1 MLNTTISSC
10 KGCPATNILHSNIAR
25 ARASFASPDR
35 FIPQRSIYVE
45 KRSSY
50 QTSHPPVLLPH
61 REQYHRQRDTTL
73 SPFRSVSGTRSR
85 DLVRQRRSQNVYD
98 LRPPHYTPS
107 FIHGNDTTPAHV
119 DANTASQDLRQPSV
133 GFWTVGG
140 RLSAQTGQLQGI
152 TSASAELLVSGSTA
166 PLHAANF
173 LDRPTR
179 EDKVNDHERR
189 LALALDIDPATR
201 ILLQFHDHKARTIV
215 LPAHSPFVWAD
226 TAWKRQFDPHSLAS
240 PKPFVPVNRRE
251 KGVPTIPFRVLDA
264 PNLKDDYY
272 CSILA
277 YSRTCHTLAVALTQ
291 KVYLWTEKY
300 GVRYPPIPPVRA
312 TNFVT
317 SLAFSSEEGGKAILA
332 VARNSGTVTLWSLL
346 ESRPRFEA
354 PHLSPAT
361 CVAFK
366 PSPTRRQSARS
377 SHMALSEDLLVGDD
391 TGTIHY
397 YSLEWP
403 NFARGSLTLLAK
415 IDAHSQNI
423 CGLAW
428 SPDGRYFMS
437 GGNDNRAL
445 LFDAD
450 FVLETSSSQSDRQ
463 VAVTSGL
470 KRVEDGIHGMVGSV
484 MTPEA
489 SPDRRSSRSL
499 PDESNSR
506 GRSYEPIQMIGLP
519 SPPPTPLRSRPVP
532 NFAASQANVRADNM
546 PATNNSPLHHDPN
559 GSDIIAM
566 SDVHMYSFYHAAAVK
581 AIAFAPWQP
590 TLVATGGGSNDRQI
604 HFFHAESGATLAL
617 INVFSQVTSLVW
629 STTRREIVA
638 TFGYS
643 QPEHDIRI
651 AVFSWPSCDCIMSI
665 PWDRKQN
672 GEIGRA
678 LWAIP
683 YPGGPND
690 AVPTRRQDPGEDGF
704 AA

>member
-1 MLNTTISSC
+1 MSPNLA
-10 KGCPATNILHSNIAR
+10 PA
-25 ARASFASPDR
+25 
-35 FIPQRSIYVE
+35 
-45 KRSSY
+45 
-50 QTSHPPVLLPH
+50 
-61 REQYHRQRDTTL
+61 
-73 SPFRSVSGTRSR
+73 
-85 DLVRQRRSQNVYD
+85 
-98 LRPPHYTPS
+98 
-107 FIHGNDTTPAHV
+107 
-119 DANTASQDLRQPSV
+119 
-133 GFWTVGG
+133 
-140 RLSAQTGQLQGI
+140 
-152 TSASAELLVSGSTA
+152 
-166 PLHAANF
+166 
-173 LDRPTR
+173 
-179 EDKVNDHERR
+179 
-189 LALALDIDPATR
+189 
-201 ILLQFHDHKARTIV
+201 
-215 LPAHSPFVWAD
+215 
-226 TAWKRQFDPHSLAS
+226 LAS
-240 PKPFVPVNRRE
+240 PKSFVPINRRE
-251 KGVPTIPFRVLDA
+251 KAVPTVPFRVLDA
-264 PNLKDDYY
+264 PSLKDDYY

-332 VARNSGTVTLWSLL
+332 IARNSGNVTLWSLL
-346 ESRPRFEA
+346 EARPRFEA

-361 CVAFK
+361 CAAFR
-366 PSPTRRQSARS
+366 PVPTRRQSTLS
-377 SHMALSEDLLVGDD
+377 SHLASSEDLLVGDD
-391 TGTIHY
+391 TGTIYY
-397 YSLEWP
+397 YSVEWP
-403 NFARGSLTLLAK
+403 NFARGSMTLLAK

-445 LFDAD
+445 LFDAE
-450 FVLETSSSQSDRQ
+450 FVLETSRSNYNHRGGVIGGPSQ
-463 VAVTSGL
+463 
-470 KRVEDGIHGMVGSV
+470 VEDEIHGVAGSA

-489 SPDRRSSRSL
+489 SPEHRSSRSL
-499 PDESNSR
+499 PDEPNSR
-506 GRSYEPIQMIGLP
+506 GQRLEAIQMIGLP
-519 SPPPTPLRSRPVP
+519 TPPPTPLRSRPVP
-532 NFAASQANVRADNM
+532 ISTASQANVRPDNL
-546 PATNNSPLHHDPN
+546 PATNISLLRN
-559 GSDIIAM
+559 GPTDSDTVAISEAH
-566 SDVHMYSFYHAAAVK
+566 VCSFYHAAAVK

-651 AVFSWPSCDCIMSI
+651 AVFSWPSCDCVMSI

-690 AVPTRRQDPGEDGF
+690 AVPTRRQASGDDGF